1 LLQGESFARNCDF
14 LFIDNRV
21 DIEFPLDETIDFE
34 RRSTNQGSLMIHSDR
49 DSLDSMIDG
58 SRILALI
65 CYCLAMALPAQNTI
79 RTTYGI
85 EAFVFSLA
93 AAVYFAHS
101 NEMRLLLWSGYLNIC
116 IICLVGSWLW
126 RSSTTR
132 LLETIVVTVLTVS
145 IINVACL
152 TERSHAIGFYLWFFS
167 SILFAFSTLLRLW
180 FTFVQEEPLSDDRSK
195 D

>member
-1 LLQGESFARNCDF
+1 
-14 LFIDNRV
+14 
-21 DIEFPLDETIDFE
+21 
-34 RRSTNQGSLMIHSDR
+34 MIHSDR

-116 IICLVGSWLW
+116 IICLVGSWLFFA
-126 RSSTTR
+126 
-132 LLETIVVTVLTVS
+132 VVNNTP
-145 IINVACL
+145 
-152 TERSHAIGFYLWFFS
+152 IG
-167 SILFAFSTLLRLW
+167 
-180 FTFVQEEPLSDDRSK
+180 DDRRYGLDRVNHK
-195 D
+195 CCLFNRA